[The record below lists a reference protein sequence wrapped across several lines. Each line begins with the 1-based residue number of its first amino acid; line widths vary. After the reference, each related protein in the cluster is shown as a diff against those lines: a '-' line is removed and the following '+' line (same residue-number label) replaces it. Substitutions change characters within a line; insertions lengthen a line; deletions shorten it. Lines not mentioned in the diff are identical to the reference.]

1 VAQLYLAGVLGEGG
15 QMNEK
20 HRRVRRGD
28 KYLEFVLVGEK
39 ERKDV
44 HRAIVITQQDVREI
58 QLAKAAIRTGI
69 QALLEANAYEEEKIK
84 KVIIAGAF
92 GTYIDV
98 ASAIA
103 IGMLPALPLE
113 RFQQVGNAAGTGARL
128 ALISRTKRAAAQK
141 IVSGIN
147 YIELASVPGFN
158 KTFMQASYL
167 GRFRL
172 KEGKRKG
179 I

>member
-1 VAQLYLAGVLGEGG
+1 
-15 QMNEK
+15 MDEK

-28 KYLEFVLVGEK
+28 KQLEFVLVGGKEK
-39 ERKDV
+39 KGITKD
-44 HRAIVITQQDVREI
+44 IVITQQDVREI

-69 QALLEANAYEEEKIK
+69 QALLEANGYGEEKIQ

-98 ASAIA
+98 ANATA
-103 IGMLPALPLE
+103 IGMLPALPLK

-128 ALISRTKRAAAQK
+128 ALISRTRRAAAQK

-147 YIELASVPGFN
+147 YIELASVPDFN
-158 KTFMQASYL
+158 KTFIQASYL

-172 KEGKRKG
+172 KEGKRTEV
-179 I
+179 